1 MTSTTITLESGPF
14 KANPKS
20 CACSCFRFTNKLST
34 KYPSIRQP
42 ACSKLLIPI
51 VALTIV
57 IGLYYFSKGYLK
69 TLLSW
74 IEIQNP
80 WLIFV
85 CFIFLFAIVSFPP
98 PFPIGYLIL
107 IITSG
112 YLFGFAKGLFTV
124 VLGANLGAGIAHVT
138 IRSMQ
143 SKLPLQKWVWKWVL
157 VEKRGQWS
165 FVSFDLQA
173 A

>member
-1 MTSTTITLESGPF
+1 M
-14 KANPKS
+14 
-20 CACSCFRFTNKLST
+20 
-34 KYPSIRQP
+34 
-42 ACSKLLIPI
+42 
-51 VALTIV
+51 
-57 IGLYYFSKGYLK
+57 K

-138 IRSMQ
+138 IKSMQ
-143 SKLPLQKWVWKWVL
+143 SKLPIQK
-157 VEKRGQWS
+157 
-165 FVSFDLQA
+165 
-173 A
+173 

>member
-1 MTSTTITLESGPF
+1 MTSTTSTLENGPF
-14 KANPKS
+14 KTNPKP
-20 CACSCFRFTNKLST
+20 CVQQIYEPICSCFRFTNKLTT
-34 KYPSIRQP
+34 KYPSIRHP
-42 ACSKLLIPI
+42 PCSKLLIPI
-51 VALTIV
+51 VALTI
-57 IGLYYFSKGYLK
+57 IAGLYYFSKGYLK

-124 VLGANLGAGIAHVT
+124 VLGANVGAGLAHIT
-138 IRSMQ
+138 IKSMQ
-143 SKLPLQKWVWKWVL
+143 SKLPLQK
-157 VEKRGQWS
+157 
-165 FVSFDLQA
+165 
-173 A
+173 

>member
-1 MTSTTITLESGPF
+1 MTSTISTLENGPF
-14 KANPKS
+14 KTNPKP
-20 CACSCFRFTNKLST
+20 CICSCFRLTNKLSN
-34 KYPSIRQP
+34 KYQSIRQP
-42 ACSKLLIPI
+42 PCSKLIIII
-51 VALTIV
+51 VALTII
-57 IGLYYFSKGYLK
+57 IGIYYLSKGYMK

-143 SKLPLQKWVWKWVL
+143 SKLPIQK
-157 VEKRGQWS
+157 
-165 FVSFDLQA
+165 
-173 A
+173 